1 VGEEVH
7 PTPDVVNPQP
17 PETEPPAEESGTA
30 FVRNTAVMSL
40 GTALSRLTGFLRLAA
55 MAFAIGIAESRLPDA
70 YNVANITP
78 NIVYELVLGGILT
91 SVVVPVVVEWLQERG
106 RDEAWD
112 VVRRLL
118 TIAFLVLSGV
128 ALVAIALAPW
138 IVDLYT
144 IGVPSKDQAIVRE
157 YSTFFLRWFM
167 PQVVFYGIGA
177 IAIGLLQA
185 HRRFAVPMFAPV
197 LNNLVVIAT
206 FLAFA
211 AMDDPPLGSPELATT
226 AQKYVLAIGTTAGVA
241 AMTIALWPAL
251 RATGFRF
258 VPRLGFAHAAV
269 RRMSHLAKWI
279 LLYVAAN
286 QAGLL
291 VVIVLADR
299 IEGGYTAYASAF
311 ILFQLPHAIFAVSIF
326 TALLPAMSG
335 RWADRDSDGFRR
347 LLAQGLQGTAAI
359 VIPAALGYLV
369 LARPIV
375 RLLLEHG
382 VAGPRSGE
390 LVSDVLVAFS
400 VGLFPFSV
408 FQLLLR
414 GYYAMQDTR
423 TPAVVNGVAVA
434 INVAV
439 DLFLF
444 FVLDLGVPG
453 LALGHAASYV
463 FGGTVLTVLI
473 GKRLGGLG
481 GGRVLESIGR
491 SALVGVATA
500 GVAWVVA
507 WALGEA
513 VGTETI
519 QAQSLQVFTAV
530 AAGLVVFLVG
540 SSVLRIEEVDAVRR
554 QLVGRWRR

>member
-17 PETEPPAEESGTA
+17 PEAEPPAEESGTTLA
-30 FVRNTAVMSL
+30 RNTAVMSV

-55 MAFAIGIAESRLPDA
+55 MAFAIGIAETRLPDA

-91 SVVVPVVVEWLQERG
+91 SVVVPVVVEWMQERG

-112 VVRRLL
+112 IVRRLL

-144 IGVPSKDQAIVRE
+144 VGVPLEDRAVVRE
-157 YSTFFLRWFM
+157 YGTFFLRWFM
-167 PQVVFYGIGA
+167 PQIVFYGVGA

-185 HRRFAVPMFAPV
+185 HRRFAPPVFAPI

-211 AMDDPPLGSPELATT
+211 AMEGPADGSHELATT

-241 AMTIALWPAL
+241 AMTIALWPSL

-258 VPRLGFAHAAV
+258 VPRLGLAHAAV
-269 RRMSHLAKWI
+269 RRISHLAKWVLI
-279 LLYVAAN
+279 YVAAN
-286 QAGLL
+286 QGALL

-335 RWADRDSDGFRR
+335 RWADRDADGFRR
-347 LLAQGLQGTAAI
+347 LLAQGLRATAAI

-390 LVSDVLVAFS
+390 LVSDVLVAFA

-414 GYYAMQDTR
+414 GFYAMQDTR
-423 TPAVVNGVAVA
+423 TPAVVNLVSVA
-434 INVAV
+434 INVLM

-444 FVLDLGVPG
+444 LVLDLGVPG

-463 FGGTVLTVLI
+463 FGATLLTVMI
-473 GKRLGGLG
+473 GQRLGGLG
-481 GGRVLESIGR
+481 GGHVLESIGR
-491 SALVGVATA
+491 SGLVAVPTA
-500 GVAWVVA
+500 GVAWVVS
-507 WALGEA
+507 WVLGQA
-513 VGTETI
+513 VGTATI
-519 QAQSLQVFTAV
+519 AAQFLQVVTAV
-530 AAGLVVFLVG
+530 AAGLVVFVVG
-540 SSVLRIEEVDAVRR
+540 SSALHIEEVDAVKK
-554 QLVGRWRR
+554 QLVARWKR

>member
-7 PTPDVVNPQP
+7 STPDVVNPQP
-17 PETEPPAEESGTA
+17 PETDPPAEESGTA

-118 TIAFLVLSGV
+118 TIAFHVLTGV

-144 IGVPSKDQAIVRE
+144 IGVPPKDQAIVRD

-167 PQVVFYGIGA
+167 PQIVFYGVGA

-185 HRRFAVPMFAPV
+185 HRRFAPPVFAPI

-211 AMDDPPLGSPELATT
+211 AMEGPAEGSRELATT
-226 AQKYVLAIGTTAGVA
+226 AQKYVLAVGTTTGVV
-241 AMTIALWPAL
+241 AMTIALWPSL

-258 VPRLGFAHAAV
+258 VPRLGLSHAAV
-269 RRMSHLAKWI
+269 RRISHLAKWVLI
-279 LLYVAAN
+279 YVAAN
-286 QAGLL
+286 QAALL
-291 VVIVLADR
+291 VVIVLADE
-299 IEGGYTAYASAF
+299 IEGGFTAYASAF

-335 RWADRDSDGFRR
+335 RWADRDLDGFRR
-347 LLAQGLQGTAAI
+347 LLGQGLRATAAI
-359 VIPAALGYLV
+359 MIPASLGYLV

-390 LVSDVLVAFS
+390 LVSEVLVAFA

-408 FQLLLR
+408 FQLMLR

-423 TPAVVNGVAVA
+423 TPAFVNLVSVA
-434 INVAV
+434 INVVV

-444 FVLDLGVPG
+444 VVLDLGVPG

-463 FGGTVLTVLI
+463 FGATVLTVVI
-473 GKRLGGLG
+473 GRRLGGLG
-481 GGRVLESIGR
+481 GERVLQSIGR
-491 SALVGVATA
+491 SAVVAVATA
-500 GVAWVVA
+500 GVAGVVSWVV
-507 WALGEA
+507 GQA

-519 QAQSLQVFTAV
+519 AAQSLQVFTAV
-530 AAGLVVFLVG
+530 AAGLVVFVVG
-540 SSVLRIEEVDAVRR
+540 SSALHIDEVDAVRK
-554 QLVGRWRR
+554 QLAARWKR

>member
-1 VGEEVH
+1 MGEEVH

-17 PETEPPAEESGTA
+17 PETDPPAEESGTA

-144 IGVPSKDQAIVRE
+144 FGVRPLDDRAIVRE

-185 HRRFAVPMFAPV
+185 HRRFAVPMFAPI

-211 AMDDPPLGSPELATT
+211 AMDDPPAGSHELATT
-226 AQKYVLAIGTTAGVA
+226 AQKFVLAIGTTAGVA

-251 RATGFRF
+251 RAAGFRF

-279 LLYVAAN
+279 LIYVAAN

-299 IEGGYTAYASAF
+299 VQGGYTAYASAF

-347 LLAQGLQGTAAI
+347 LLAQGIRGTAAI

-423 TPAVVNGVAVA
+423 TPAVVNLVAVA

-473 GKRLGGLG
+473 GQRLGGLG

-513 VGTETI
+513 IG
-519 QAQSLQVFTAV
+519 AQSLQVFTAV

-540 SSVLRIEEVDAVRR
+540 SSALGIEEVDAVRR

>member
-1 VGEEVH
+1 
-7 PTPDVVNPQP
+7 VNPQP
-17 PETEPPAEESGTA
+17 PEAEPPAEESGTA

-70 YNVANITP
+70 YNIANITP

-91 SVVVPVVVEWLQERG
+91 SVVVPVVVEWMQEHG

-118 TIAFLVLSGV
+118 TVAFLALSGV

-138 IVDLYT
+138 IVDVYT
-144 IGVPSKDQAIVRE
+144 FGVPVEDRAIVRE
-157 YSTFFLRWFM
+157 HATFFLRWFM
-167 PQVVFYGIGA
+167 PQVVFYGVGA

-185 HRRFAVPMFAPV
+185 HRRFAPPMFAPI

-206 FLAFA
+206 FLTFA
-211 AMDDPPLGSPELATT
+211 AMDGPAQGSRELATA
-226 AQKYVLAIGTTAGVA
+226 AQKYVLAIGTTAGVS
-241 AMTIALWPAL
+241 AMTLVLWPAV

-258 VPRLGFAHAAV
+258 APRLGLAHAAV
-269 RRMSHLAKWI
+269 RRMSHLATWI
-279 LLYVAAN
+279 AVYVAAN

-326 TALLPAMSG
+326 TALLPSMSG
-335 RWADRDSDGFRR
+335 RWADRDADGFRR
-347 LLAQGLQGTAAI
+347 LLAQGLRATAAI

-390 LVSDVLVAFS
+390 LVSDVLVAFA

-423 TPAVVNGVAVA
+423 TPAVVNLVAVG

-439 DLFLF
+439 DLWLF
-444 FVLDLGVPG
+444 FGLDLGVPG
-453 LALGHAASYV
+453 LALGHAASYAFGATMLTILIGRRV
-463 FGGTVLTVLI
+463 GGFGG
-473 GKRLGGLG
+473 R
-481 GGRVLESIGR
+481 RVLESIGR
-491 SALVGVATA
+491 SSVVAVATA
-500 GVAWVVA
+500 GVAWLVA

-513 VGTETI
+513 VGTNGI
-519 QAQSLQVFTAV
+519 GAQSLQVFTAV
-530 AAGLVVFLVG
+530 AAGLVVFVAG
-540 SSVLRIEEVDAVRR
+540 SSALRIEEIDAVRR
-554 QLVGRWRR
+554 QLVGRWKR